1 VSIIYPCLGS
11 RVRNEGAEL
20 TDRSWVRSWILFRL
34 AIISQ
39 GIAARASLGQASSA
53 DASSDNA
60 IFDFFGRK
68 SWEAKVR
75 AENEEGGGKAK
86 L

>member
-1 VSIIYPCLGS
+1 MDPLP
-11 RVRNEGAEL
+11 
-20 TDRSWVRSWILFRL
+20 
-34 AIISQ
+34 
-39 GIAARASLGQASSA
+39 LGQASSA